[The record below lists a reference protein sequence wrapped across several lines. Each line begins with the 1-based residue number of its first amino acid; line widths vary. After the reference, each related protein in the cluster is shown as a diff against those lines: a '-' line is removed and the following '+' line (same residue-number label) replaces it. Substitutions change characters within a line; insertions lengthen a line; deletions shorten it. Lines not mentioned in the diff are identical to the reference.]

1 MNVLIRSV
9 RFVLFAALP
18 LVFAASA
25 AAQTFPTGRLKIVAP
40 FAPGGGVDLVARLL
54 AQQLEKRFGQPV
66 IVENIVGA
74 TGQLGVDHV
83 AKAGPDGHTVVNAAS
98 GAVAINVHLVKLP
111 YDPLKDLT
119 LVTRTV
125 LAPTALAVNPSVP
138 AKTLQEFIA
147 YVKVNPGKVS
157 YGTSGIGSQLHIAGE
172 LLKQRTGIDMVSIP
186 YRGTNPTTLALVS
199 GEVQAAV
206 SDLSTLIPQAE
217 AGKVRILAL
226 MDSRRA
232 SFAPDIPTVAESGV
246 PGFVAG
252 AWLGLLA
259 NGGTPPDVVRR
270 WHKEVAD
277 ILNAAEW
284 RPAIHRMG
292 LEPAPN
298 DSPEDAAAYL
308 RQQIEMWGNAI
319 RSANIKLDAP
329 AN

>member
-1 MNVLIRSV
+1 MRVPVVALAVISA
-9 RFVLFAALP
+9 LAATP
-18 LVFAASA
+18 A
-25 AAQTFPTGRLKIVAP
+25 AAQSFPTRTVRIVAP
-40 FAPGGGVDLVARLL
+40 FAPGGGVDLLSRLL
-54 AQQLEKRFGQPV
+54 AAQLEKRFGQTV
-66 IVENIVGA
+66 IVENVVGA
-74 TGQLGVDHV
+74 TGQIGVDNI
-83 AKAGPDGHTVVNAAS
+83 AKAAPDGHAVVNAAS
-98 GAVAINVHLVKLP
+98 GAIAINVHLIKLP

-119 LVTRTV
+119 LITRTV

-147 YVKVNPGKVS
+147 YAKANPGKIN

-172 LLKQRTGIDMVSIP
+172 MLKQRTGIDMVSVP

-206 SDLSTLIPQAE
+206 SDLSTLLPQAE
-217 AGKVRILAL
+217 GGKVRILAL
-226 MDSRRA
+226 MDNKRA

-259 NGGTPPDVVRR
+259 PSGTPPDIVRR
-270 WHKEVAD
+270 WHKEVAE
-277 ILNAAEW
+277 ILNAPEW

-308 RQQIEMWGNAI
+308 RQQIDMWGAAI
-319 RSANIKLDAP
+319 KSADIKLGAP
-329 AN
+329 PN